1 MGQAKYKIVITF
13 VEAGMGHI
21 TSATAIADALEKYH
35 SDEVEVIRTN
45 IFTDTNYKVL
55 IKYQQFLIDEVK
67 RINKHPSH
75 MFYVSMTRM
84 RLFPRMFS
92 LIFTNATIFHREKKR
107 VIQILNRFDPDMA
120 FHTHFT
126 PTHDSVEAQK
136 KYYGGH
142 FLTGFYD
149 PDTSVHGWWDKRA
162 DLCIFNN
169 KGAYEEALK
178 LKFDPK
184 KCLWA
189 PFALRQ
195 KVIDTP
201 KEKAVLRKKR
211 GLPENGFI
219 VMLSSSAYAGGLL
232 LKFANRFLEID
243 RPYTLLVLAGSND
256 KVREKLEQR
265 VGNTGKVDLRVY
277 GFDGDAHELYGA
289 SDVFVTKAGPN
300 AILDSVYMGTPVIT
314 NFCASQIE
322 RKTRAYYIDEQ
333 KTGVHIK
340 DPDKA
345 AAFLTECMDDP
356 GKLAPYIENCKRFAR
371 ELTGGEK
378 MIADA
383 IVEKL
388 RKNGPPKAALAAPE
402 QGEKDG
408 ETDPL
413 PV

>member
-1 MGQAKYKIVITF
+1 MEKAKYKVLITF

-21 TSATAIADALEKYH
+21 TSATAIADALEKYYP
-35 SDEVEVIRTN
+35 DEVEVIRTN
-45 IFTDTNYKVL
+45 IFTDTNDKVL

-67 RINKHPSH
+67 RSNKHPAH
-75 MFYVSMTRM
+75 MFYITMARM
-84 RLFPRMFS
+84 PLFPRMFS
-92 LIFTNATIFHREKKR
+92 LIFTNATVFHREKER
-107 VIQILNRFDPDMA
+107 VIEILKSFDPDMA

-136 KYYGGH
+136 KRHGGN

-169 KGAYEEALK
+169 KGAYEEAIK

-184 KCLWA
+184 KCFWA

-195 KVIDTP
+195 KVIDCP
-201 KEKAVLRKKR
+201 KDKIALRKKR

-219 VMLSSSAYAGGLL
+219 VTLSSSAYAGGLL
-232 LKFANRFLEID
+232 LKFANRFLQID
-243 RPYTLLVLAGSND
+243 RPFTLLVMAGSNEE
-256 KVREKLEQR
+256 VHRKLGER
-265 VGNTGKVDLRVY
+265 IGHTGKVDLRVY

-289 SDVFVTKAGPN
+289 SDIFVTKAGPN
-300 AILDSVYMGTPVIT
+300 ALLDCVYMGTPVLT

-340 DPDKA
+340 DEDKA
-345 AAFLTECMDDP
+345 AEFLTECMDNP
-356 GKLAPYIENCKRFAR
+356 EKLAPYIENCKRFAR

-383 IVEKL
+383 IVQKL
-388 RKNGPPKAALAAPE
+388 RQNGPPKAALAAKE
-402 QGEKDG
+402 AEKA
-408 ETDPL
+408 EEKEPL
-413 PV
+413 PI

>member
-1 MGQAKYKIVITF
+1 MEQAKYKIVITF

-45 IFTDTNYKVL
+45 IFTDTNDKVL

-67 RINKHPSH
+67 RSNKHPAH

-84 RLFPRMFS
+84 PLFPRMFS

-107 VIQILNRFDPDMA
+107 VMNILRRFDPDMA

-126 PTHDSVEAQK
+126 PTHDSVEAGK
-136 KYYGGH
+136 KRRGN

-178 LKFDPK
+178 LKYDPK
-184 KCLWA
+184 KCFWA

-195 KVIDTP
+195 KVLDTP
-201 KEKAVLRKKR
+201 KDKILLRRKR
-211 GLPENGFI
+211 GLPESGFI
-219 VMLSSSAYAGGLL
+219 VTLSSSAYAGGLL

-243 RPYTLLVLAGSND
+243 RPFTLLVLAGSNE

-265 VGNTGKVDLRVY
+265 VGHTGKVDLRVY

-289 SDVFVTKAGPN
+289 SDIFVTKAGPN
-300 AILDSVYMGTPVIT
+300 ALLDCVYMGTPVMT

-340 DPDKA
+340 DENKA
-345 AAFLTECMDDP
+345 AEFLIDCMDDP
-356 GKLAPYIENCKRFAR
+356 EKLAPYIENCKRFAR

-388 RKNGPPKAALAAPE
+388 RKNGPPKAARNLQKTADKAE
-402 QGEKDG
+402 EK
-408 ETDPL
+408 ELL

>member
-1 MGQAKYKIVITF
+1 MEKAKYKVLITF

-21 TSATAIADALEKYH
+21 TSATAIADALEKYY

-45 IFTDTNYKVL
+45 IFTDTNDKVL

-67 RINKHPSH
+67 RSNKHPAH
-75 MFYVSMTRM
+75 MFYITMARM
-84 RLFPRMFS
+84 PLFPRMFS
-92 LIFTNATIFHREKKR
+92 LIFTNATVFHREKER
-107 VIQILNRFDPDMA
+107 VIEILKSFDPDMA

-136 KYYGGH
+136 KRHGGN

-169 KGAYEEALK
+169 KGAYEEAIK

-184 KCLWA
+184 KCFWA

-195 KVIDTP
+195 KVIDCP
-201 KEKAVLRKKR
+201 KDKIALRKKR

-219 VMLSSSAYAGGLL
+219 VTLSSSAYAGGLL

-243 RPYTLLVLAGSND
+243 RPFTLLVMAGSNEE
-256 KVREKLEQR
+256 VHRKLGER
-265 VGNTGKVDLRVY
+265 IGHTGKVDLRVY

-289 SDVFVTKAGPN
+289 SDIFVTKAGPN
-300 AILDSVYMGTPVIT
+300 ALLDCVYMGTPVLT

-340 DPDKA
+340 DENKA
-345 AAFLTECMDDP
+345 ADFLVECMDHP
-356 GKLAPYIENCKRFAR
+356 EKLAPYIENCKRFAR
-371 ELTGGEK
+371 DLTGGEK

-388 RKNGPPKAALAAPE
+388 RQNGPPKAALAAKEPE
-402 QGEKDG
+402 NTEKK
-408 ETDPL
+408 EPT

>member
-1 MGQAKYKIVITF
+1 
-13 VEAGMGHI
+13 MGHI

-45 IFTDTNYKVL
+45 IFTDTNDKVL

-67 RINKHPSH
+67 RSNKHPSH
-75 MFYVSMTRM
+75 MFYISMMRM
-84 RLFPRMFS
+84 RFFPRLAS
-92 LIFTNATIFHREKKR
+92 LIVANATIFRREKKR
-107 VIQILNRFDPDMA
+107 VIEIFKRFDPDMT

-126 PTHDSVEAQK
+126 PLHDSVEAQK
-136 KYYGGH
+136 KHYGGH

-149 PDTSVHGWWDKRA
+149 PDTNVHGWWDKRA

-169 KGAYEEALK
+169 EGAYQEAVK
-178 LKFDPK
+178 MKFDPK

-195 KVIDTP
+195 KVIDCT
-201 KEKAVLRKKR
+201 KDKIALRKKR

-219 VMLSSSAYAGGLL
+219 VTLSSSAYAGGLL

-243 RPYTLLVLAGSND
+243 RPFTLLALTGSNEE
-256 KVREKLEQR
+256 VHRKLAER
-265 VGNTGKVDLRVY
+265 VGHTGKVDLRVY

-289 SDVFVTKAGPN
+289 SDLLVTKAGPN
-300 AILDSVYMGTPVIT
+300 AILDCAYMGTPVMT

-322 RKTRAYYIDEQ
+322 RSTRTFYIDEQ
-333 KTGVHIK
+333 KTGVHIN

-345 AAFLTECMDDP
+345 AEFLTDCIDHPET
-356 GKLAPYIENCKRFAR
+356 LAPYIENCHRFAR
-371 ELTGGEK
+371 EMTGGEK

-383 IVEKL
+383 IVEAL
-388 RKNGPPKAALAAPE
+388 RKNGPPKAARGATEPKE
-402 QGEKDG
+402 TEKS
-408 ETDPL
+408 EPL

>member
-1 MGQAKYKIVITF
+1 MEKAKYKVLITF

-21 TSATAIADALEKYH
+21 TSATAIADALEKYYP
-35 SDEVEVIRTN
+35 DEVEVIRTN
-45 IFTDTNYKVL
+45 IFTDTNDKVL

-67 RINKHPSH
+67 RSNKHPAH
-75 MFYVSMTRM
+75 MFYITMARM
-84 RLFPRMFS
+84 PLFPRMFS
-92 LIFTNATIFHREKKR
+92 LIFTNATVFHREKER
-107 VIQILNRFDPDMA
+107 VIEILKSFDPDMA

-136 KYYGGH
+136 KRHGGN

-169 KGAYEEALK
+169 KGAYEEAIK

-184 KCLWA
+184 KCFWA

-195 KVIDTP
+195 KVIDCP
-201 KEKAVLRKKR
+201 KDKIALRKKR

-219 VMLSSSAYAGGLL
+219 VTLSSSAYAGGLL
-232 LKFANRFLEID
+232 LKFANRFLQID
-243 RPYTLLVLAGSND
+243 RPFTLLVLAGSNEE
-256 KVREKLEQR
+256 VHRKLGER
-265 VGNTGKVDLRVY
+265 IGHTGKVDLRVY

-289 SDVFVTKAGPN
+289 SDIFVTKAGPN
-300 AILDSVYMGTPVIT
+300 AILDCVYMGTPVLT

-340 DPDKA
+340 DENKA
-345 AAFLTECMDDP
+345 ADFLVECMDHP
-356 GKLAPYIENCKRFAR
+356 EKLAPYVENCKRFAR
-371 ELTGGEK
+371 DLTGGEK

-383 IVEKL
+383 IVQKL
-388 RKNGPPKAALAAPE
+388 RQNGPPKAALAAKAA
-402 QGEKDG
+402 EKA
-408 ETDPL
+408 EEKEPT

>member
-1 MGQAKYKIVITF
+1 MEKAKYKVLITF

-21 TSATAIADALEKYH
+21 TSATAIADALEKYYP
-35 SDEVEVIRTN
+35 DEVEVIRTN
-45 IFTDTNYKVL
+45 IFTDTNDKVL

-67 RINKHPSH
+67 RSNKHPAH
-75 MFYVSMTRM
+75 MFYITMARM
-84 RLFPRMFS
+84 PLFPRMFS
-92 LIFTNATIFHREKKR
+92 LIFTNATVFHREKER
-107 VIQILNRFDPDMA
+107 VIEILKSFDPDMA

-136 KYYGGH
+136 KRHGGN

-169 KGAYEEALK
+169 KGAYEEAIK

-184 KCLWA
+184 KCFWA

-195 KVIDTP
+195 KVIDCP
-201 KEKAVLRKKR
+201 KDKIALRKKR
-211 GLPENGFI
+211 GLPENSFI
-219 VMLSSSAYAGGLL
+219 VTLSSSAYAGGLL

-243 RPYTLLVLAGSND
+243 RPFTLLVMAGSNEE
-256 KVREKLEQR
+256 VHRKLGER
-265 VGNTGKVDLRVY
+265 IGHTGKVDLRVY

-289 SDVFVTKAGPN
+289 SDIFVTKAGPN
-300 AILDSVYMGTPVIT
+300 ALLDCVYMGTPVLT

-340 DPDKA
+340 DEDKA
-345 AAFLTECMDDP
+345 AEFLTECMDNP
-356 GKLAPYIENCKRFAR
+356 EKLAPYIENCKRFAR
-371 ELTGGEK
+371 DLTGGEK

-383 IVEKL
+383 IVQKL
-388 RKNGPPKAALAAPE
+388 RQNGPPKAALAAKEPE
-402 QGEKDG
+402 NTEKK
-408 ETDPL
+408 EPT

>member
-1 MGQAKYKIVITF
+1 MEKAKYKVLITF

-21 TSATAIADALEKYH
+21 TSATAIADALEKYY

-45 IFTDTNYKVL
+45 IFTDTNDKVL

-67 RINKHPSH
+67 RSNKHPAH
-75 MFYVSMTRM
+75 MFYITMARM
-84 RLFPRMFS
+84 PLFPRMFS
-92 LIFTNATIFHREKKR
+92 LIFTNATVFHREKER
-107 VIQILNRFDPDMA
+107 VIEILKSFDPDMA

-136 KYYGGH
+136 KRHGGH

-169 KGAYEEALK
+169 KGAYEEAIK

-184 KCLWA
+184 KCFWA

-195 KVIDTP
+195 KVIDCP
-201 KEKAVLRKKR
+201 KDKIALRKKR

-219 VMLSSSAYAGGLL
+219 VTLSSSAYAGGLL

-243 RPYTLLVLAGSND
+243 RPFTLLVMAGSNEE
-256 KVREKLEQR
+256 VHRKLGER
-265 VGNTGKVDLRVY
+265 IGHTGKVDLRVY

-289 SDVFVTKAGPN
+289 SDIFVTKAGPN
-300 AILDSVYMGTPVIT
+300 ALLDCVYMGTPVLT

-340 DPDKA
+340 DENKA
-345 AAFLTECMDDP
+345 ADFLVECMDHP
-356 GKLAPYIENCKRFAR
+356 EKLAPYIENCKRFAR
-371 ELTGGEK
+371 DLTGGEK

-388 RKNGPPKAALAAPE
+388 RQNGPPKAALAAKEPE
-402 QGEKDG
+402 NTEKK
-408 ETDPL
+408 EPT

>member
-1 MGQAKYKIVITF
+1 MEQAKYKIVITF

-45 IFTDTNYKVL
+45 IFTDTNDKVL

-67 RINKHPSH
+67 RSNKHPAH

-84 RLFPRMFS
+84 PLFPRMFS

-107 VIQILNRFDPDMA
+107 VMNILRRFDPDMA

-126 PTHDSVEAQK
+126 PTHDSVEAGK
-136 KYYGGH
+136 KRRGN

-178 LKFDPK
+178 LKYDPK
-184 KCLWA
+184 KCFWA

-201 KEKAVLRKKR
+201 KDKILLRRKR
-211 GLPENGFI
+211 GLPESGFI
-219 VMLSSSAYAGGLL
+219 VTLSSSAYAGGLL

-243 RPYTLLVLAGSND
+243 RPFTLLVLAGSNE

-265 VGNTGKVDLRVY
+265 VGHTGKVDLRIY

-289 SDVFVTKAGPN
+289 SDIFVTKAGPN
-300 AILDSVYMGTPVIT
+300 ALLDSVYMGTPVMT

-340 DPDKA
+340 DENKA
-345 AAFLTECMDDP
+345 AEFLIDCMDDP
-356 GKLAPYIENCKRFAR
+356 EKLAPYIENCKRFAR

-388 RKNGPPKAALAAPE
+388 RKNGPPKAARNLQKTADKAE
-402 QGEKDG
+402 EK
-408 ETDPL
+408 ELL

>member
-1 MGQAKYKIVITF
+1 MEQAKYRIVITF

-45 IFTDTNYKVL
+45 IFTDTNDKVL

-67 RINKHPSH
+67 RSNKHPSH
-75 MFYVSMTRM
+75 MFYVSMARM
-84 RLFPRMFS
+84 PLFPRMFS
-92 LIFTNATIFHREKKR
+92 LIFTNATVFHREKKR
-107 VIQILNRFDPDMA
+107 VMNILRRFDPDMA

-126 PTHDSVEAQK
+126 PTHDSVEAGK
-136 KYYGGH
+136 KHRGN

-178 LKFDPK
+178 LKYDPK
-184 KCLWA
+184 KCFWA

-201 KEKAVLRKKR
+201 KDKILLRRKR
-211 GLPENGFI
+211 GLPESGFI
-219 VMLSSSAYAGGLL
+219 VTLSSSAYAGGLL

-243 RPYTLLVLAGSND
+243 RPFTLLVLAGSNE

-265 VGNTGKVDLRVY
+265 VGHTGKVDLRIY

-289 SDVFVTKAGPN
+289 SDIFVTKAGPN
-300 AILDSVYMGTPVIT
+300 ALLDCVYMGTPVMT

-322 RKTRAYYIDEQ
+322 RKTRAYYIDDQ

-345 AAFLTECMDDP
+345 AEFLIDCMDNP
-356 GKLAPYIENCKRFAR
+356 EKLAPYIENCNRFAR
-371 ELTGGEK
+371 EMTGGER

-388 RKNGPPKAALAAPE
+388 RQNGPPKAARNLPKTA
-402 QGEKDG
+402 EKADKK
-408 ETDPL
+408 DL
-413 PV
+413 QPV